1 MDVFK
6 KDLKKAEFNIN
17 KTKVDILKAFKKVD
31 LDFDYFE
38 IVDSIINFVQTKI
51 NKKSKLRNDITSEEI
66 KDLVELALMQAGE
79 YEVAKVFLNES
90 GS

>member
-31 LDFDYFE
+31 LDFDYL
-38 IVDSIINFVQTKI
+38 KCC
-51 NKKSKLRNDITSEEI
+51 DIYT
-66 KDLVELALMQAGE
+66 VN
-79 YEVAKVFLNES
+79 Y
-90 GS
+90 